1 MMNENDE
8 ILMSQLAD
16 GELAS
21 DQTNELLLDVLDD
34 AARRQK
40 LKDLLRLRQA
50 TAGWRRSQPTR
61 PVMIV
66 AERPRTFRR
75 GLAAWRMGSLAVAAC
90 VGGLLVL
97 AGVWAAGLMVRPAG
111 PAQDGLIAQGPVAAP
126 SVARVTPEQMRQV
139 ASVFALHESVAG
151 PLAWYAADDQNIRL
165 ASARGAEA
173 GQQPIA
179 VRLKLESATPGAP
192 ARTLI
197 IVCRN
202 DEPAVIELPAETPDR
217 SGLRVYL
224 SPRAVNGK
232 VEMRYAIAVEGQSR
246 PAPIDSGMTAP
257 FEGLRTAPVASLSG
271 QRRLGLAEAPLG
283 QLAMGDRVLNIEAA
297 AWAMPKERN

>member
-1 MMNENDE
+1 MTTENDE

-21 DQTNELLLDVLDD
+21 DQTNELLLGVLDD
-34 AARRQK
+34 AAGRQK
-40 LKDLLRLRQA
+40 LKELLRLRQA
-50 TAGWRRSQPTR
+50 TAGWRTSQPTR
-61 PVMIV
+61 PVVIV
-66 AERPRTFRR
+66 ADRPRTFRR
-75 GLAAWRMGSLAVAAC
+75 GLAAWRMSSLAVAAC
-90 VGGLLVL
+90 MGGLLVL
-97 AGVWAAGLMVRPAG
+97 AGVWAAGWMVRPAG
-111 PAQDGLIAQGPVAAP
+111 TGRDGLIAQGPVAAA
-126 SVARVTPEQMRQV
+126 SAARVTPEQMRQV

-165 ASARGAEA
+165 ASARPAEA

-179 VRLKLESATPGAP
+179 VRLKLESATPGAA

-202 DEPAVIELPAETPDR
+202 DQPAVIELPAETPDR

-232 VEMRYAIAVEGQSR
+232 VEMRYAIAMDGQSGK
-246 PAPIDSGMTAP
+246 PSVDQ
-257 FEGLRTAPVASLSG
+257 FRTAPVASLSG

-297 AWAMPKERN
+297 AWTMPKEGKR